1 MYTFKKAF
9 ITTLPVMVGYIVLGM
24 GFGIVAHDAGLDTG
38 MILAM
43 SLCIYAGSMQYA
55 GVSLITAQAG
65 MLTTVFMTLLV
76 NARHMFY
83 GIAMLDKYKDTKPYR
98 PYLIFSLT
106 DETYSL
112 VCDGNA
118 PEGCQA
124 GKYYFFV
131 SALDQ
136 FYWVL
141 GTLAGTI
148 FISFVN
154 VDTTGIDFSMTALF
168 LVTVVNQVKHSPTAF
183 PSVVGAV
190 VTVLCLMIFGTG
202 VFLIPSMI
210 GIIAVLLVCRK
221 KVEAHV

>member
-1 MYTFKKAF
+1 
-9 ITTLPVMVGYIVLGM
+9 
-24 GFGIVAHDAGLDTG
+24 
-38 MILAM
+38 
-43 SLCIYAGSMQYA
+43 MQYA

-112 VCDGNA
+112 VCDGNV

-154 VDTTGIDFSMTALF
+154 VDTKGIDFSMTALF

-221 KVEAHV
+221 KVETHV